1 LKLLISPRDKT
12 EAIEAILG
20 GANIIDIKN
29 PVEGSLGA
37 NFPWIIKE
45 VVDIVPKNVE
55 TSCTIGEMPKLPGS
69 ISLAARGAASLGV
82 NYIKAGLAGLKKIE
96 DAIYLMTNIVKA
108 AKNYNPKIK
117 VVITG
122 YADAEKIG
130 SIDPNLVPIIAS
142 NISAD
147 VAMID
152 TALKNGKALFD
163 LLDKNQIENF
173 INSAHKLRLK
183 AALAGSIKI
192 SDLEKVQS
200 LEPDILGIR
209 GAACTNNNRLYGK
222 ITKEKVKKIANTLE
236 YYQNNLSNLKK

>member
-1 LKLLISPRDKT
+1 MLISPRDKT

-45 VVDIVPKNVE
+45 VVDIVPKTVE
-55 TSCTIGEMPKLPGS
+55 TSCTIGEMPNVPGS

-96 DAIYLMTNIVKA
+96 DAICLMTNVVKA
-108 AKNYNPKIK
+108 VKNYNPKIK

-130 SIDPNLVPIIAS
+130 SIDPILVPIIAA

-152 TALKNGKALFD
+152 TAVKNGKALFD

-222 ITKEKVKKIANTLE
+222 ITKERVKKIANTLE